1 MIGFYTIPILK
12 QPANILQPTED
23 KMKHTANKLLFIP
36 LLLTTCIL
44 SACGGD
50 SEEEKSAIDKLTEET
65 ASKAVHYIQ
74 DPIDKAQNV
83 QVLSNQHSEQIEQ
96 AVEAEK

>member
-1 MIGFYTIPILK
+1 MRRS
-12 QPANILQPTED
+12 
-23 KMKHTANKLLFIP
+23 ANKLLFIP

-50 SEEEKSAIDKLTEET
+50 SEEEEKKSAIDQFTEET

-74 DPIDKAQNV
+74 DPINKARDV
-83 QVLSNQHSEQIEQ
+83 QDLSNQHSEQIEQ
-96 AVEAEK
+96 ALEEEK

>member
-1 MIGFYTIPILK
+1 MRRS
-12 QPANILQPTED
+12 
-23 KMKHTANKLLFIP
+23 ANKLLFIP

-50 SEEEKSAIDKLTEET
+50 SEEEKSAIDQFTEET

-74 DPIDKAQNV
+74 DPLDKAQDV

-96 AVEAEK
+96 ALEEEK